1 MIAPPGVRASS
12 PELHRR
18 ASSVS
23 SSSSQAPP
31 GPEWRKRRSRRAIQ
45 RMHMRNRANRK
56 LERRALR
63 DSGIALSAIVDSRG
77 YSMRPPRMPR
87 SPTAGVSN
95 TVCVTI
101 SAQGGP
107 VWTKAAEEL
116 SEFGEIAR
124 LDVSLSITL
133 GTVLVTY
140 FDVRCAQMVMLHMAS
155 RAEPFQPASHDC
167 RIVSVDLPGFCAKT
181 GHIGGFDD
189 FGEVA
194 HVNMLAGHAVIEFY
208 DFRSAQALL
217 AAAGDSATPVPGD
230 STAPAAIARDLFEG
244 DPAKLRAPPGIGR
257 PAAAPTQAFPKGS
270 SGIPDSA
277 PEQAGD
283 AAKHRVTRTKITNK
297 DFRKFDIDTGAI
309 LRGED
314 KRTTVMVRHL
324 QGICAR
330 KEFLLFL
337 DKCGLGN
344 RYSFFYMPCKEHR
357 NIPAGFA
364 FANFA
369 SPHDVHTL
377 YGAVA
382 GGLWREVCGSSPTKS
397 PAVSYARFQGHE
409 DLVQHFS
416 LSVVLQEQDPEK
428 RPIFRPEVL
437 HQSSSA
443 RDPMQTKKAL
453 RIPGP
458 PGIADEAEIP
468 DHAGPPAEGA
478 ASSEKLVLSSKE
490 LQEAV
495 EALLRKQAHSS
506 KDSSVVEAPTSSEK
520 VRTMVGRIGDEES
533 EAFCSR
539 MTGA

>member
-1 MIAPPGVRASS
+1 MAAGTPGT
-12 PELHRR
+12 
-18 ASSVS
+18 
-23 SSSSQAPP
+23 
-31 GPEWRKRRSRRAIQ
+31 
-45 RMHMRNRANRK
+45 
-56 LERRALR
+56 
-63 DSGIALSAIVDSRG
+63 
-77 YSMRPPRMPR
+77 PPRTMC
-87 SPTAGVSN
+87 SHTARLWN
-95 TVCVTI
+95 TVRLFDVSGQTLVV
-101 SAQGGP
+101 G
-107 VWTKAAEEL
+107 AEAMQAL

-124 LDVSLSITL
+124 VDTSIA
-133 GTVLVTY
+133 GTVGTMLVTY

>member
-1 MIAPPGVRASS
+1 MMAMAGGFGSAPP
-12 PELHRR
+12 HMTC
-18 ASSVS
+18 
-23 SSSSQAPP
+23 SQ
-31 GPEWRKRRSRRAIQ
+31 
-45 RMHMRNRANRK
+45 
-56 LERRALR
+56 
-63 DSGIALSAIVDSRG
+63 
-77 YSMRPPRMPR
+77 
-87 SPTAGVSN
+87 TAGMSN
-95 TVCVTI
+95 TVCMSDVSGQWKVLGLKI
-101 SAQGGP
+101 VQD
-107 VWTKAAEEL
+107 L

-124 LDVSLSITL
+124 LDTSLAGTL

-140 FDVRCAQMVMLHMAS
+140 FDVRCAQLVLLHMES

-167 RIVSVDLPGFCAKT
+167 RIVSVDLQGFCAKS
-181 GHIGGFDD
+181 GHIGGFQD

-194 HVNMLAGHAVIEFY
+194 HASLFGGQAIVEFY
-208 DFRSAQALL
+208 DLRAAQALL
-217 AAAGDSATPVPGD
+217 AAAGDCASPVPGGSSVCD
-230 STAPAAIARDLFEG
+230 LLEGVPAQL
-244 DPAKLRAPPGIGR
+244 PVPPGIGR
-257 PAAAPTQAFPKGS
+257 PAAAPAQASAKGAL
-270 SGIPDSA
+270 DQASA
-277 PEQAGD
+277 KGGPGTLESASEQAD
-283 AAKHRVTRTKITNK
+283 ASEAGKHRVARTKITNK
-297 DFRKFDIDTGAI
+297 DFEKFDINPEAI
-309 LRGED
+309 LCGAD

-330 KEFLLFL
+330 RDFLSFL
-337 DKCGLGN
+337 DRCGLGN

-357 NIPAGFA
+357 NVPAGFA
-364 FANFA
+364 FVNFA